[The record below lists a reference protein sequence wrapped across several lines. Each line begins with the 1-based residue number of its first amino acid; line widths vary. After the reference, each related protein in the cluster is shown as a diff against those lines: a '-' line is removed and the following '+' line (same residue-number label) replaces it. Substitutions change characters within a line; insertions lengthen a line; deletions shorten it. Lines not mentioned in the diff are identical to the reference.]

1 MMLGKTGGRRRR
13 LQRLPWLDG
22 INGHEFK
29 QILGDGKG
37 QGSLSRGSKRV
48 RHDLETE
55 QQSFRQ
61 EPRKCLLT
69 LYQENKAIT
78 CSSQYRVGGGLV
90 AKLCLTPA
98 TPWTMAHEAPLFM
111 GFPRQEY
118 QSILGLPFPSAQYSV
133 SRTLVLK
140 LEMQWVR
147 RHPGTSFAGFTGEEK
162 KWGVKCPNSVLE
174 R

>member
-1 MMLGKTGGRRRR
+1 M
-13 LQRLPWLDG
+13 
-22 INGHEFK
+22 
-29 QILGDGKG
+29 
-37 QGSLSRGSKRV
+37 SLSKFWEMVKDREAWCATVQGVEKSQTWLSDWTTKFLPRA
-48 RHDLETE
+48 
-55 QQSFRQ
+55 
-61 EPRKCLLT
+61 RKCLLT

-90 AKLCLTPA
+90 AKLCLTPV
-98 TPWTMAHEAPLFM
+98 TPWTVAHQAPLFM

-147 RHPGTSFAGFTGEEK
+147 RRPGTSLAGFTRGEKNGEM
-162 KWGVKCPNSVLE
+162 KCPFSMLE

>member
-1 MMLGKTGGRRRR
+1 ML
-13 LQRLPWLDG
+13 Q
-22 INGHEFK
+22 
-29 QILGDGKG
+29 
-37 QGSLSRGSKRV
+37 SRGLKRV
-48 RHDLETE
+48 RHDLATE
-55 QQSFRQ
+55 QQSFCQ

-78 CSSQYRVGGGLV
+78 CSSQYRAGGGLV
-90 AKLCLTPA
+90 FKLCLTPV
-98 TPWTMAHEAPLFM
+98 TPWTVAHQAPLFM

-140 LEMQWVR
+140 LEMQWVHR
-147 RHPGTSFAGFTGEEK
+147 RPGTSLAGFKRGEKNGE
-162 KWGVKCPNSVLE
+162 VKCPFSMLK